1 MKYALIQK
9 IQNLMKQLK
18 EETYHEQG
26 KYNRLGILQDD
37 YDDDASMMV
46 MNPSRKYV
54 KTINSYKKIN
64 VFYNLCNINK
74 PLICFVL
81 VMPRYQ
87 NHRLLILALHEFL
100 LILIWILFRYC
111 SYPCGAFQNSG
122 SSFFGLKLMIPR
134 FH

>member
-37 YDDDASMMV
+37 YDDDESMMV

-54 KTINSYKKIN
+54 KIHK
-64 VFYNLCNINK
+64 FFQK
-74 PLICFVL
+74 P
-81 VMPRYQ
+81 
-87 NHRLLILALHEFL
+87 
-100 LILIWILFRYC
+100 
-111 SYPCGAFQNSG
+111 
-122 SSFFGLKLMIPR
+122 
-134 FH
+134 

>member
-18 EETYHEQG
+18 VETYHEQG

-54 KTINSYKKIN
+54 KINSYKK
-64 VFYNLCNINK
+64 K
-74 PLICFVL
+74 
-81 VMPRYQ
+81 
-87 NHRLLILALHEFL
+87 
-100 LILIWILFRYC
+100 
-111 SYPCGAFQNSG
+111 
-122 SSFFGLKLMIPR
+122 
-134 FH
+134 